1 MDNTVL
7 AVIITGLFS
16 AASAVISA
24 VATSKV
30 TAFRIKALE
39 DKVEKHNNVV
49 ERVVINEQSVKSL
62 WRSVDEIKDLI
73 GHS

>member
-1 MDNTVL
+1 MDTTII
-7 AVIITGLFS
+7 AVVITGAFS
-16 AASAVISA
+16 AASAIISA

-62 WRSVDEIKDLI
+62 WRSVDEIRDEM
-73 GHS
+73 GHH